1 MLPFPSLT
9 FSVALCLFDGLGEE
23 KHLVARAANHV
34 QLLLV
39 LPSPELLVPLLF
51 PITLVIYMPTLSLP
65 FIPML
70 SLTLFFRFR
79 TILNV

>member
-34 QLLLV
+34 QVLL
-39 LPSPELLVPLLF
+39 SPELLVPLLF

-65 FIPML
+65 LIPML

>member
-23 KHLVARAANHV
+23 KHLVARAAN

-51 PITLVIYMPTLSLP
+51 PITLVIYMLTLSLP
-65 FIPML
+65 LIPML
-70 SLTLFFRFR
+70 SLTLFFGFR